1 MNGMQVKQSHPK
13 KMKKSYNPF
22 MFIGEAFKNLWRD
35 RIMSTASILVLASCL
50 VLLGCFSLLVV
61 NINVNM
67 NKLVSLNEIV
77 VFVDYDLPSDKVQ
90 YIEQK
95 IRVLDNVE
103 SVEFIS
109 KDEGL
114 SSMKEDYAGFED
126 VFDSM
131 KEAGD
136 NPLSDSFRIKYKDN
150 SKVTTLV
157 YNLWEMKDEG
167 VRKVN
172 SRLDLASSLESFKNG
187 ISVVFIGFLVVLFIV
202 SVFIIINTIKLAVN
216 SHMEEIRVMK
226 YIGASDWFIVVPYII
241 EGTVIG
247 IFSSLIAYLAQWYIY
262 FGLERTVASDIKM
275 IELVSFGNIGGI
287 VAAAFLFVGI
297 LTGVIGSCISLHKN
311 LQA

>member
-1 MNGMQVKQSHPK
+1 MNNNMTSKKHPP

-35 RIMSTASILVLASCL
+35 RVMSTASVLVLASCL

-61 NINVNM
+61 NINTNM
-67 NKLVSLNEIV
+67 NRLVSLNEIV
-77 VFVDYDLPSDKVQ
+77 AFVEYDLSAEEVEF
-90 YIEQK
+90 IGQK
-95 IRVLDNVE
+95 IRVLDNVD

-114 SSMKEDYAGFED
+114 DSMKADYAGFED

-131 KEAGD
+131 KESGD

-150 SKVTTLV
+150 SKVTTLD
-157 YNLWEMKDEG
+157 YNLRQIEG

-172 SRLDLASSLESFKNG
+172 NRLDLATSLENFKNG

-241 EGTVIG
+241 EGTIIG
-247 IFSSLIAYLAQWYIY
+247 IFSSAIAYLAQWYVY
-262 FGLERTVASDIKM
+262 FSLEKMVASDIKM
-275 IELVSFGNIGGI
+275 VELMSFGDIGGT
-287 VAAAFLFVGI
+287 VALAFLAVGI
-297 LTGVIGSCISLHKN
+297 LTGVVGSCISLHKN

>member
-1 MNGMQVKQSHPK
+1 MNNNMISKKQPP

-22 MFIGEAFKNLWRD
+22 MFIGEAFKNIWRD
-35 RIMSTASILVLASCL
+35 RVMSTASVLVLASCL
-50 VLLGCFSLLVV
+50 VLLGCFSLIVV
-61 NINVNM
+61 NINSNM
-67 NKLVSLNEIV
+67 NRLVSLNEIV
-77 VFVDYDLPSDKVQ
+77 AFVDYDLTSDKVEV
-90 YIEQK
+90 IGQK

-114 SSMKEDYAGFED
+114 DSMKEDYAGFED

-131 KEAGD
+131 KESGD

-150 SKVTTLV
+150 SKVTTLD
-157 YNLWEMKDEG
+157 YNLRQIEG

-172 SRLDLASSLESFKNG
+172 NRLDLATSLENFKNG
-187 ISVVFIGFLVVLFIV
+187 ISVIFIGFLVVLFLV

-226 YIGASDWFIVVPYII
+226 YIGASDWFIIVPYII
-241 EGTVIG
+241 EGTIIG
-247 IFSSLIAYLAQWYIY
+247 IFSSAIAYLAQWYIY
-262 FGLERTVASDIKM
+262 FSLEKMVASDIKM
-275 IELVSFGNIGGI
+275 LELMPFGEIGSI
-287 VAAAFLFVGI
+287 VALSFIAVGI
-297 LTGVIGSCISLHKN
+297 LTGVVGSCISLHKN

>member
-1 MNGMQVKQSHPK
+1 MNNNMTREKQPP

-22 MFIGEAFKNLWRD
+22 MFVGEAFKNLWRD
-35 RIMSTASILVLASCL
+35 RVMSTASVLVLASCL

-61 NINVNM
+61 NINSNM
-67 NKLVSLNEIV
+67 NRLVSLNEIV
-77 VFVDYDLPSDKVQ
+77 VFVDYDLPSENVE
-90 YIEQK
+90 IIGQK

-103 SVEFIS
+103 SIEYIS

-114 SSMKEDYAGFED
+114 DSMKEDYAGFED

-131 KEAGD
+131 KESGE

-150 SKVTTLV
+150 SKVTTLD
-157 YNLWEMKDEG
+157 YNLRQIEG

-172 SRLDLASSLESFKNG
+172 NRLDLATSLENFKNG

-241 EGTVIG
+241 EGTIIG
-247 IFSSLIAYLAQWYIY
+247 IFSSAIAYLAQWYVY
-262 FGLERTVASDIKM
+262 FSLEKMVASDIKM
-275 IELVSFGNIGGI
+275 VELISFGEIGGI
-287 VAAAFLFVGI
+287 VAISFIAVGV
-297 LTGVIGSCISLHKN
+297 LTGVVGSCISLHKN

>member
-1 MNGMQVKQSHPK
+1 MNNNMASKKQPP

-35 RIMSTASILVLASCL
+35 RVMSSASVLVLASCL

-61 NINVNM
+61 NINTNM
-67 NKLVSLNEIV
+67 NRLVSLNEIV
-77 VFVDYDLPSDKVQ
+77 AFVDYDLSSEEVEVIGQ
-90 YIEQK
+90 R

-103 SVEFIS
+103 SIEFIS
-109 KDEGL
+109 KDAGL
-114 SSMKEDYAGFED
+114 DSMKEDYAGFED

-131 KEAGD
+131 KESGD

-150 SKVTTLV
+150 SKVTTLD
-157 YNLWEMKDEG
+157 YNLRQIEG

-172 SRLDLASSLESFKNG
+172 NRLDLATSLENFKNG
-187 ISVVFIGFLVVLFIV
+187 ISVIFIGFLVVLFIV

-241 EGTVIG
+241 EGTIIG
-247 IFSSLIAYLAQWYIY
+247 IFSSVIAYLAQWYVY
-262 FGLERTVASDIKM
+262 YSLEKMVASDIKM
-275 IELVSFGNIGGI
+275 IELASFGDIGGI
-287 VAAAFLFVGI
+287 VALAFLAVGI
-297 LTGVIGSCISLHKN
+297 LTGIVGSCISLHKN

>member
-1 MNGMQVKQSHPK
+1 MNHIPKMQKQPP

-22 MFIGEAFKNLWRD
+22 MFIAEAFKNLWRD
-35 RIMSTASILVLASCL
+35 RVMSVASILVLASCL

-67 NKLVSLNEIV
+67 EKLVSLNEIV
-77 VFVDYDLPSDKVQ
+77 VFVDYDLPDDEVQ
-90 YIEQK
+90 YIGQK

-109 KDEGL
+109 KDDGL
-114 SSMKEDYAGFED
+114 ESMKADYAGFED
-126 VFDSM
+126 VFDEM
-131 KEAGD
+131 KESGD

-150 SKVTTLV
+150 SKVTTLD
-157 YNLWEMKDEG
+157 YNLRQIEG

-172 SRLDLASSLESFKNG
+172 NRLDLATSLESFKNG
-187 ISVVFIGFLVVLFIV
+187 ISVIFIGFLIVLFIV

-241 EGTVIG
+241 EGTIIG
-247 IFSSLIAYLAQWYIY
+247 IFSSVIAYLFQWYIY
-262 FGLERTVASDIKM
+262 YSLEKMVATDIQM
-275 IELVSFGNIGGI
+275 IELASFGDIGGI
-287 VAAAFLFVGI
+287 VALAFLAVGI

>member
-1 MNGMQVKQSHPK
+1 MNQMQTQK
-13 KMKKSYNPF
+13 KPQKIKKSYNPF

-35 RIMSTASILVLASCL
+35 RVMSTASILVLASCL
-50 VLLGCFSLLVV
+50 VLLGCFSLLVI

-67 NKLVSLNEIV
+67 SKLISLNEIV
-77 VFVDYDLPSDKVQ
+77 VFLDYELDEEEVS
-90 YIEQK
+90 YIGQK

-109 KDEGL
+109 KNDGL
-114 SSMKEDYAGFED
+114 DSMKDDYAGFED
-126 VFDSM
+126 VFDEM
-131 KEAGD
+131 KENGD

-150 SKVTTLV
+150 SKVTTLD
-157 YNLWEMKDEG
+157 YNLRQIEG

-172 SRLDLASSLESFKNG
+172 NRLDLATALENFKSG

-241 EGTVIG
+241 EGTIIG
-247 IFSSLIAYLAQWYIY
+247 IFSSGIAYICQWYIY
-262 FGLERTVASDIKM
+262 YSLEKMVATDIQM
-275 IELVSFGNIGGI
+275 IELTSFGDIGGI
-287 VAAAFLFVGI
+287 VALAFLAVGI
-297 LTGVIGSCISLHKN
+297 VTGVTGSCISLHKN

>member
-1 MNGMQVKQSHPK
+1 MNNNMTPKKQQK

-35 RIMSTASILVLASCL
+35 RVMSTASVLVLASCL

-61 NINVNM
+61 NININM
-67 NKLVSLNEIV
+67 NRLVSLNEIV
-77 VFVDYDLPSDKVQ
+77 VFVDYDLSSDKVE
-90 YIEQK
+90 IIGQK

-103 SVEFIS
+103 SVEFVS
-109 KDEGL
+109 KDSGL
-114 SSMKEDYAGFED
+114 DSMKEDYVGFED

-131 KEAGD
+131 KESGD

-150 SKVTTLV
+150 SKVTTLD
-157 YNLWEMKDEG
+157 YNLRQIEG

-172 SRLDLASSLESFKNG
+172 NRLDLATSLENFKNG

-241 EGTVIG
+241 EGTIIG
-247 IFSSLIAYLAQWYIY
+247 IFSSGIAYLAQWYVY
-262 FGLERTVASDIKM
+262 FSLEKMVATDIKM
-275 IELVSFGNIGGI
+275 VELMSFGEIGSI
-287 VAAAFLFVGI
+287 AALSFLAVGI
-297 LTGVIGSCISLHKN
+297 LTGVVGSCISLHKN

>member
-1 MNGMQVKQSHPK
+1 MNNNVTSKKQPP

-22 MFIGEAFKNLWRD
+22 MFVVEAFKNLWRD
-35 RIMSTASILVLASCL
+35 RVMSTASVLVLASCL
-50 VLLGCFSLLVV
+50 VLLGCFSLLVL
-61 NINVNM
+61 NINTNM
-67 NKLVSLNEIV
+67 NRLVSLNEIV
-77 VFVDYDLPSDKVQ
+77 AFVEYDLPAEDVEF
-90 YIEQK
+90 IGQK

-103 SVEFIS
+103 SVEFVS
-109 KDEGL
+109 KDAGL
-114 SSMKEDYAGFED
+114 DSMKEDYAGFED

-131 KEAGD
+131 KESGD

-150 SKVTTLV
+150 SKVTTLD
-157 YNLWEMKDEG
+157 YNLRQIEG

-172 SRLDLASSLESFKNG
+172 NRLDLATSLENFKNG

-241 EGTVIG
+241 EGTIIG
-247 IFSSLIAYLAQWYIY
+247 IFSSAIAYLAQWYVY
-262 FGLERTVASDIKM
+262 YSLEKMVASDIKM
-275 IELVSFGNIGGI
+275 VELMSFSDIGGT
-287 VAAAFLFVGI
+287 VAIAFLAVGI
-297 LTGVIGSCISLHKN
+297 FTGIVGSCISLHKN

>member
-1 MNGMQVKQSHPK
+1 MNNNVTSKKQPP

-35 RIMSTASILVLASCL
+35 RVMSTASVLVLASCL

-61 NINVNM
+61 NINSNM
-67 NKLVSLNEIV
+67 NRLVSLNEIV
-77 VFVDYDLPSDKVQ
+77 VFVDYDLPAEDVEIIGQ
-90 YIEQK
+90 R

-103 SVEFIS
+103 SIEFIS
-109 KDEGL
+109 KDAGL
-114 SSMKEDYAGFED
+114 DSMKEDYAGFED
-126 VFDSM
+126 VFESM
-131 KEAGD
+131 KESGD

-150 SKVTTLV
+150 SKVTTLD
-157 YNLWEMKDEG
+157 YNLRQIEG

-172 SRLDLASSLESFKNG
+172 NRLDLATSLENFKNG
-187 ISVVFIGFLVVLFIV
+187 ISVIFIGFLAVLFIV

-241 EGTVIG
+241 EGTIIG
-247 IFSSLIAYLAQWYIY
+247 IFSSAIAYLAQWYVY
-262 FGLERTVASDIKM
+262 YSLEKMVASDIKM
-275 IELVSFGNIGGI
+275 VELMSFSEIGGT
-287 VAAAFLFVGI
+287 VALAFLAVGI

>member
-1 MNGMQVKQSHPK
+1 MNNNMNREKQPP

-35 RIMSTASILVLASCL
+35 RVMSTASILVLASCL

-61 NINVNM
+61 NINTNM
-67 NKLVSLNEIV
+67 NRLVSLNEIV
-77 VFVDYDLPSDKVQ
+77 AFVEYDLTAEEVEV
-90 YIEQK
+90 IGQK

-103 SVEFIS
+103 SIEFIS

-114 SSMKEDYAGFED
+114 DSMKEDYAGFED

-131 KEAGD
+131 KESGD

-150 SKVTTLV
+150 SKVTTLD
-157 YNLWEMKDEG
+157 YNLRQIEG

-172 SRLDLASSLESFKNG
+172 NRLDLATSLENFKSG
-187 ISVVFIGFLVVLFIV
+187 ISVIFIGFLVVLFIV

-226 YIGASDWFIVVPYII
+226 YIGASDWFVVVPYII
-241 EGTVIG
+241 EGTIIG
-247 IFSSLIAYLAQWYIY
+247 IFSSAIAYVAQWYVY
-262 FGLERTVASDIKM
+262 FSLEKMVASDIKM
-275 IELVSFGNIGGI
+275 VELMSFGDIGGV
-287 VAAAFLFVGI
+287 VALAFLAVGI
-297 LTGVIGSCISLHKN
+297 LTGVVGSCISLHKN